1 MSILASIYSFILAQ
15 TPSVPELQIVP
26 DSVRKAAFEEKLSK
40 LSQMSLEDI
49 IQIVTRNVVEIAL
62 KILVALVIYFI
73 GRWLIRAVRR
83 FLNRIFEKRDVD
95 VSLRSFLQSFV
106 QISLTLFL
114 IIIIVGVLG
123 IDTTSFVALFASA
136 GLAVGMA
143 LSGTLQNFAGGVMIL
158 ILKPYRVGD
167 YIEAQGQTGTV
178 KEIRLFNTVLN
189 TTDNKTIIIPNGGI
203 STGIV
208 NNYSKEE
215 RRRVDWLF
223 GIAYG
228 DDYDKA
234 KAILTDLLEKDA
246 RVLKDPP
253 YFIALHSLGDS
264 AVNIVVRAWTASP
277 EYWNVYFDMNE
288 KVYKTFSEEGINIPF
303 PQMDVHLSQE
313 TPKSDLS

>member
-1 MSILASIYSFILAQ
+1 MSILTSIHSFILAQ
-15 TPSVPELQIVP
+15 TPSVPEIQIVP

-49 IQIVTRNVVEIAL
+49 IQIVTHSVVEIAL

-73 GRWLIRAVRR
+73 GRWLIRAMRR

-95 VSLRSFLQSFV
+95 ISLRSFLQSFV

-114 IIIIVGVLG
+114 IIVIVGILG
-123 IDTTSFVALFASA
+123 IDTTSFVAIFASA

-167 YIEAQGQTGTV
+167 YIEAQGQSGTV

-228 DDYDKA
+228 DDYDQA
-234 KAILTDLLEKDA
+234 KAILSELLDKDP
-246 RVLKDPP
+246 RVLKEPP

-264 AVNIVVRAWTASP
+264 SVNIVVRAWTPSS
-277 EYWNVYFDMNE
+277 EYWDVYFDLNE
-288 KVYKTFSEEGINIPF
+288 KVYKTFAEKGINIPF

-313 TPKSDLS
+313 SPKS

>member
-1 MSILASIYSFILAQ
+1 MSLLASAYSFILAQ
-15 TPSVPELQIVP
+15 SATVPELKVVP
-26 DSVRKAAFEEKLSK
+26 DSVRKAEFEQKLEKLS
-40 LSQMSLEDI
+40 SMSMEDI
-49 IQIVTRNVVEIAL
+49 IQMVTRNVVEIAL

-83 FLNRIFEKRDVD
+83 FLARVFEKREVD

-114 IIIIVGVLG
+114 IIIIVGILG

-167 YIEAQGQTGTV
+167 YIEAQGQSGTV

-189 TTDNKTIIIPNGGI
+189 TVDNKTIIIPNGGI

-215 RRRVDWLF
+215 RRRVDWMF

-228 DDYDKA
+228 DSYDEA
-234 KAILTDLLEKDA
+234 KAILTDLLEKDP
-246 RVLKDPP
+246 RVQKDPA

-264 AVNIVVRAWTASP
+264 SVNIVVRAWTATP
-277 EYWNVYFDMNE
+277 DYWSVYFDLNE
-288 KVYKTFSEEGINIPF
+288 KVYKTFAEKGINIPF

-313 TPKSDLS
+313 TPKA

>member
-1 MSILASIYSFILAQ
+1 M
-15 TPSVPELQIVP
+15 
-26 DSVRKAAFEEKLSK
+26 SK

-49 IQIVTRNVVEIAL
+49 IQIVTHSVVEIAL

-73 GRWLIRAVRR
+73 GRWLIRAMRR

-95 VSLRSFLQSFV
+95 ISLRSFLQSFV

-114 IIIIVGVLG
+114 IIVIVGILG
-123 IDTTSFVALFASA
+123 IDTTSFVAIFASA

-167 YIEAQGQTGTV
+167 YIEAQGQSGTV

-228 DDYDKA
+228 DDYNQA
-234 KAILTDLLEKDA
+234 KAILSELLDKDPH
-246 RVLKDPP
+246 VLKEPP

-264 AVNIVVRAWTASP
+264 SVNIVVRAWTPSP
-277 EYWNVYFDMNE
+277 EYWNVYFDLNE
-288 KVYKTFSEEGINIPF
+288 KVYKTFAEKGINIPF

-313 TPKSDLS
+313 TPKS